1 MNTAKR
7 NYRKK
12 IRRIYI
18 ELYGTDDDI
27 KLHLDNIPE
36 PITTYLKALIRAD
49 IQSIKGSE

>member
-18 ELYGTDDDI
+18 ELYGTDEDI
-27 KLHLDNIPE
+27 KVHLDNISK

-49 IQSIKGSE
+49 MQSIKGE